1 MRLRLSA
8 IILLCLG
15 ISAALLWRSPETGA
29 PNAASA
35 SAVAENR
42 TVAARERSDEAVATS
57 GVDQTRGDFAS
68 VVSRGRLQIPSE
80 IKDGPFRES
89 LERLSD
95 EPLRRALKTWHSLKI
110 PHEDQESVRADVR
123 GMLYY
128 VCAIPEHVRTA
139 TALANSQRS
148 DADRVLT
155 GAAAVP
161 IAKPPVK
168 HSLKGSK
175 NVLYLDFNGHV
186 ISGTAWNENYG
197 AATYKA
203 KPYDTDGDP
212 TKFSDAEQAEIIEI
226 WSRVAEDFS
235 PFDVDVT
242 TEEPAT
248 FGPTVARAVITASID
263 ENKVSM
269 PSAGGGGIAYID
281 VFGGADFAT
290 RYSPALIYHTNLHTS
305 AAVAESV
312 SHELG
317 HNLGLSHDGSTGV
330 EYYDGHGSGNTS
342 WGPVM
347 GGAFG
352 ANVTQWSKG
361 EYLNA
366 SNTEDDIAIIGAKL
380 PLRKTGAG
388 TSKAT
393 ARALKTSGSK
403 IADKGILTDPTVGDW
418 YSLSTGAGEI
428 SLAVAPFRAASG
440 THGGNADLRIDLLN
454 ADGKVV
460 ASANPSGKTAAS
472 LTYKAPKGVY
482 YLRVRGAGD
491 GSPKANPP
499 SGYTSYGSIGQYGI
513 SGTFVSGPPVIT
525 SPKSASVAGGASFT
539 YKIVATNSPTSF
551 KATGLPAGLK
561 LDKKTGVISGR
572 PTKKGTFSVK
582 LSATNKD
589 GKTGKLTLKLKVKA
603 AAPAVASQSSGSKIV
618 VPGKS
623 TTLKVSAISVSGT
636 AKYQWYL
643 NGKKVSGGTKSSLK
657 AKTTGYYVVKVKNS
671 KGTTT
676 SKPIF
681 VRVAPKKTKV
691 YAWGNNDA
699 GQTKVPSKLTT
710 AVAVAQGVEHSLAL
724 KSNGTVVGWG
734 GNDSGQAKPPS
745 GLKKVVDV
753 AAGNYHSVALKSD
766 GTVVAWGNGY
776 YKQTAVPK
784 SLKSVVAIAAGG
796 DHVLA
801 LKSNGTVV
809 AWGRNEY
816 GQTKIPK
823 GLKNVIAIA
832 AGDRHSLAL
841 KSDGT
846 VVAWGRNSWGQR
858 SVPKDLKKVVEIAAG
873 TSFSIARKS
882 DGSIVSWGSAFGL
895 DKLPDGVTAV
905 KAIAAGSTHVVAIT
919 KDGKAIAFGSSSYG
933 QINVPSKLK
942 KPFAV
947 SAGWWSSIAVHDA
960 TK

>member
-1 MRLRLSA
+1 MRLQFSVLA
-8 IILLCLG
+8 ALCLG
-15 ISAALLWRSPETGA
+15 VVAAVLWRSESAEFVPVSKTVALESRSVASETR
-29 PNAASA
+29 NER
-35 SAVAENR
+35 AVAKRRDEPQR
-42 TVAARERSDEAVATS
+42 AA
-57 GVDQTRGDFAS
+57 FAS
-68 VVSRGRLQIPSE
+68 LTPWGRPDVPAE

-89 LERLSD
+89 LERLAD
-95 EPLRRALKTWHSLKI
+95 EPLRRALKTWRALKI
-110 PHEDQESVRADVR
+110 PREDQESVRADVR

-128 VCAIPEHVRTA
+128 VCAIPERVRTA

-186 ISGTAWNENYG
+186 ITGTAWNENYG

-281 VFGGADFAT
+281 VFGGADFDT

-366 SNTEDDIAIIGAKL
+366 SNTEDDIAIIAAKL

-403 IADKGILTDPTVGDW
+403 IADKGILTAPTVGDW
-418 YSLSTGAGEI
+418 YSFSTGAGEI

-472 LTYKAPKGVY
+472 LTYKASKGVY
-482 YLRVRGAGD
+482 YLRVRGAGE

-525 SPKSASVAGGASFT
+525 SPKSASVAGGASFS
-539 YKIVATNSPTSF
+539 YQIVATNSPTSF

-603 AAPAVASQSSGSKIV
+603 AAPAIASQSSGSKIV

-858 SVPKDLKKVVEIAAG
+858 SVPKGLKQVVEIAAG
-873 TSFSIARKS
+873 TSFSIVRKS
-882 DGSIVSWGSAFGL
+882 DGSIVSWGSSFGL

-942 KPFAV
+942 KPIAV